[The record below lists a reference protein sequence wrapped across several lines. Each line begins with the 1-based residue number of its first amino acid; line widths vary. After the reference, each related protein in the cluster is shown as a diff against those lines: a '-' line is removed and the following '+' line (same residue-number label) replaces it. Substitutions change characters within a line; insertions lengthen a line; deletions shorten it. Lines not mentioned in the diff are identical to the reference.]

1 MIARLLSL
9 ENLVFLAGL
18 LQFCQIP
25 AMLCSPKMLGWEE
38 DLAKLSA
45 INRRIVFVMG
55 GGIILTV
62 VGSGIVVVAASS
74 EIAAG
79 GRLGAALA
87 CFLGV
92 LWLYRGSMQVV
103 VYSRIWPGG
112 FLGRLSHHG
121 LVALFTFQSAVYF
134 AAFAAALLRSR

>member
-1 MIARLLSL
+1 MLAGSVSL

-38 DLAKLSA
+38 DLAKLST

-62 VGSGIVVVAASS
+62 IGSGLVVVSASS

-79 GRLGAALA
+79 GRLGSALA

-112 FLGRLSHHG
+112 WMGRLSHYG

-134 AAFAAALLRSR
+134 LSFATALMRQR